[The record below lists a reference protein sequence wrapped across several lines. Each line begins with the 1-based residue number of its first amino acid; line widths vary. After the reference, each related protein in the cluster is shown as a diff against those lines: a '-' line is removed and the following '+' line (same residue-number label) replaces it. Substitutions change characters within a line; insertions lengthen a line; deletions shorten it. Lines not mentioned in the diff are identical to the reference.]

1 MALRFDRAHNGLSAP
16 LITPAMVIIH
26 YNSQSSLLEIDSP
39 LSDLGRLPRRDGDE
53 GPGHRDGGVELLDIR
68 EAADWG
74 HHGQPRPH
82 RDRPAPPPR
91 RGDHLQLQLPALGHL
106 ALCRHLSRVSD

>member
-1 MALRFDRAHNGLSAP
+1 
-16 LITPAMVIIH
+16 MVIIH

-68 EAADWG
+68 EAAD
-74 HHGQPRPH
+74 
-82 RDRPAPPPR
+82 
-91 RGDHLQLQLPALGHL
+91 
-106 ALCRHLSRVSD
+106 